1 MSFFVEFHGLT
12 NLKMHKIGTGDGIYK
27 TYLQRRLHTETMKR
41 KIALVMIFSILALV
55 GLSLWE
61 TSALEAQARRTLYWG
76 SRGSDVSTLQQR
88 LRSWGYY
95 DGPVTGY
102 FGPETS
108 SAVKFF
114 QRRNGLRA
122 DGVVGPSTWSALGYG
137 GVSAAPRSTQAAA
150 GKGAKG
156 ITNNNDQHLIARL
169 IHAEARAEPY
179 IGQVAVGAVLLNRV
193 RSADFP
199 NSVAGVIYQPMAFES
214 VSNGQFNISP
224 KEENYR
230 AARDALN
237 GYDPTYGCVFF
248 WNPSKP
254 VSKWI
259 WSRKIIVKYGDHV
272 FAK

>member
-1 MSFFVEFHGLT
+1 MR
-12 NLKMHKIGTGDGIYK
+12 KIGAGDGIYK
-27 TYLQRRLHTETMKR
+27 TYLQRRLHTKTMKR
-41 KIALVMIFSILALV
+41 KIVVVMIFSILALV

-76 SRGSDVSTLQQR
+76 SRGSDVSTVQR
-88 LRSWGYY
+88 RLKNWGYY
-95 DGPVTGY
+95 DGPITGY
-102 FGPETS
+102 FGPKTS

-114 QRRNGLRA
+114 QRKNGLRQ
-122 DGVVGPSTWSALGYG
+122 DGLVGPNTWSALGYG
-137 GVSAAPRSTQAAA
+137 GVAAAPRSTQAKTTAA
-150 GKGAKG
+150 KGAKG

-179 IGQVAVGAVLLNRV
+179 IGQVAVAAVLLNRM
-193 RSADFP
+193 RSSEFP
-199 NSVAGVIYQPMAFES
+199 NSVAGVIYQPLAFES
-214 VSNGQFNISP
+214 VANGQFNIPP

-237 GYDPTYGCVFF
+237 GYDPTYGCTFF

-259 WSRKIIVKYGDHV
+259 WSRKIIVKYGNHV
-272 FAK
+272 FGK